1 MPRSIGSRVFPSSP
15 EYHYLEHQLSSCSA
29 AIHYSRRTRNHFQ
42 SACWTTHSWF
52 ITKPQ
57 PRPSCRKVCWGKFI
71 NPRCFREQQLD
82 VCLFEG
88 AQSWRKRNF
97 TLQVTICRFIP
108 NALVW
113 NNRLKLFQ
121 YLPCSIEQRRRIE
134 TSALHAFL
142 PQRLRRSLDFQ
153 QE

>member
-29 AIHYSRRTRNHFQ
+29 AIYYSRRTRNHFQ
-42 SACWTTHSWF
+42 SAYRTTHYWF
-52 ITKPQ
+52 IAKPQ
-57 PRPSCRKVCWGKFI
+57 PQPSCWKGCWGEVV

-97 TLQVTICRFIP
+97 TLQVTIQWFIP
-108 NALVW
+108 NVLFW
-113 NNRLKLFQ
+113 IYRLKLFQ
-121 YLPCSIEQRRRIE
+121 YLPCSIEQRWRSE
-134 TSALHAFL
+134 ASALHALL